1 MTIERSKPASQLP
14 TASTPAEADFIEETM
29 AHISC
34 LGSADRSVEVIQY
47 RHIAISQSKR
57 GERRSLG
64 AIRWRTSDGDA
75 IRQIDRNLYEV
86 VSSGELLER
95 LA

>member
-14 TASTPAEADFIEETM
+14 TASTPAEADLIEEIM
-29 AHISC
+29 AHLSC
-34 LGSADRSVEVIQY
+34 RDSADRPVEVMQY

-57 GERRSLG
+57 GKRRSLG
-64 AIRWRTSDGDA
+64 AIRWTTSDGDA